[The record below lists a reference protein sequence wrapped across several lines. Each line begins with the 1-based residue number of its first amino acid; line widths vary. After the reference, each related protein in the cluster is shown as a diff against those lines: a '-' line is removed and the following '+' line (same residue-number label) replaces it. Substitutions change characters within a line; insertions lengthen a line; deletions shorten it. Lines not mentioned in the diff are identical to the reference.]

1 MLRQQVLASRETGTG
16 IRGIFLNRF
25 SNLGQEYG
33 PVQVQTHIKFTYYT
47 KLVYTF
53 ITLSLKMTMGLPWK
67 SKISV
72 SLSSS

>member
-1 MLRQQVLASRETGTG
+1 MLRQQILVPRETGTG

-25 SNLGQEYG
+25 SYFWQEYG

-53 ITLSLKMTMGLPWK
+53 ITLSLKMPYH
-67 SKISV
+67 
-72 SLSSS
+72 